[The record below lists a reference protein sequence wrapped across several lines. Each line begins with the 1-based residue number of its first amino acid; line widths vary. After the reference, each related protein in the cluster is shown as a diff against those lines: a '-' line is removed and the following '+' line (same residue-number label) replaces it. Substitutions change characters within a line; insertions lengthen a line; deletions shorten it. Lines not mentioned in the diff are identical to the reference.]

1 MSLLIDKYNMDEFV
15 NISDYILRIGAAFLL
30 GGVIGFERQ
39 WQQKKAGLRTNT
51 LVAIGAAS
59 FALLSI
65 DLHDLSGGD
74 PGRVA
79 AQIVTGIGFIGAGVI
94 MKDGFDVRGL
104 NTAATIWCSAAV
116 GTLVGMGFL
125 LEALITTTAIVLSHI
140 LLRPISIR
148 LSKISAYRKTEVRE
162 TYYQVSIQCSLNIES
177 NVRFL
182 LLSHIE
188 TNDQLLMR
196 SINRDII
203 ETNPDEIIIQI
214 EVATIGKQ
222 ENLLENLVASLIMK
236 LEVTRAG
243 WKLVGQETEF

>member
-1 MSLLIDKYNMDEFV
+1 MNEFV
-15 NISDYILRIGAAFLL
+15 NIFEYILRIGAAFLL
-30 GGVIGFERQ
+30 GGIIGFERQ
-39 WQQKKAGLRTNT
+39 WQQKNAGLRTNT

-59 FALLSI
+59 YVLLSI
-65 DLHDLSGGD
+65 NLHSLSGGD
-74 PGRVA
+74 PGRVT

-116 GTLVGMGFL
+116 GTLAGMGFL
-125 LEALITTTAIVLSHI
+125 FEAVATTTAVVLSHLI
-140 LLRPISIR
+140 LRPISIR
-148 LSKISAYRKTEVRE
+148 LSKLSAYRQTRVRE
-162 TYYQVSIQCSLNIES
+162 TYYEVSIQCSLNIES
-177 NVRFL
+177 NVRFWL
-182 LLSHIE
+182 LNHIE

-196 SINRDII
+196 SINRDVI
-203 ETNPDEIIIQI
+203 ETNPDEVIIQI

-222 ENLLENLVASLIMK
+222 ENLLENLVSSLIMK